1 MESKLQIFRSECNW
15 LEVSN
20 KLKES
25 LKFNVSASKFNKMNF
40 TLGRYGSVISASRAP
55 KEKVNKTVLA
65 LKTQPE
71 KIFELLDCQIFYQRE
86 S

>member
-1 MESKLQIFRSECNW
+1 
-15 LEVSN
+15 
-20 KLKES
+20 
-25 LKFNVSASKFNKMNF
+25 MNF
-40 TLGRYGSVISASRAP
+40 TLGRYGSVISAPRAP

-71 KIFELLDCQIFYQRE
+71 KIFELLDCQKFYQRE